1 MTANELFTII
11 AQISGLLGIVC
22 SMLAMGLGLTLAQ
35 IIQPLKNARLVVL
48 ALLANFVLVPLLAYA
63 ITLVIPLEESLKIGL
78 MVLATC
84 AGAPFL
90 ILEARGAKANLGVA
104 VGVMTLLMVVT
115 IFYLPVVL
123 PLLLTGVEVDAGAIA
138 QSLIV
143 LMLIPLILGLLV
155 KSHSPDTAKNWAPTM
170 NKIGSLGILIL
181 LVVGLGLNLANVIS
195 LIGTRGFLALL
206 LFIFGS
212 LLIGFAVGG
221 RDPGVRT
228 VMGLGTAQR
237 NVSAAIL
244 ITLTNFAGTMAVPY
258 VLVAA
263 ILLPLILISI
273 ARWLG
278 KRGEAAAAPVSAG
291 GVTLL
296 SVFGLLIIIPA
307 KSLTTVYGTLHS
319 GIPLPICSAGSMQ
332 PDQRT
337 NNKESEYDRNE
348 QKRTATE
355 PPAPLP
361 ADPGLAA
368 QIPACLAAHRS
379 DRRIDGRGLV
389 DPRGH
394 GLRPDRWHAAPDRL
408 LCRADRSAGFCHFW
422 HLSPARGGGFG
433 DHRHNVLCHGQPDRR
448 ARHIRIHP
456 ADRRPGG
463 LGRADLDPCRC
474 C

>member
-11 AQISGLLGIVC
+11 AQVSGFLGIVG
-22 SMLAMGLGLTLAQ
+22 SMFAMGLGLTISQ
-35 IIQPLKNARLVVL
+35 IIQPLKNARLVIL
-48 ALLANFVLVPLLAYA
+48 ALLANFVLVPLLAYG
-63 ITLVIPLEESLKIGL
+63 ITLVIPLEEPLKIGL
-78 MVLATC
+78 IVLATC

-90 ILEARGAKANLGVA
+90 ILEAKGAKANLGVA

-155 KSHSPDTAKNWAPTM
+155 KAHAPDTAKNWAPTM
-170 NKIGSLGILIL
+170 NKIGSLGIMIL

-221 RDPGVRT
+221 RDPGVRN

-244 ITLTNFAGTMAVPY
+244 ITLQNFAGTIAVPY

-263 ILLPLILISI
+263 ILLPLILLSI

-278 KRGEAAAAPVSAG
+278 RRSEAATAPVTQA
-291 GVTLL
+291 
-296 SVFGLLIIIPA
+296 
-307 KSLTTVYGTLHS
+307 
-319 GIPLPICSAGSMQ
+319 
-332 PDQRT
+332 
-337 NNKESEYDRNE
+337 E
-348 QKRTATE
+348 
-355 PPAPLP
+355 
-361 ADPGLAA
+361 
-368 QIPACLAAHRS
+368 
-379 DRRIDGRGLV
+379 
-389 DPRGH
+389 
-394 GLRPDRWHAAPDRL
+394 
-408 LCRADRSAGFCHFW
+408 
-422 HLSPARGGGFG
+422 
-433 DHRHNVLCHGQPDRR
+433 
-448 ARHIRIHP
+448 
-456 ADRRPGG
+456 
-463 LGRADLDPCRC
+463 
-474 C
+474 

>member
-22 SMLAMGLGLTLAQ
+22 SMLAMGLGLTVAK
-35 IIQPLKNARLVVL
+35 IVQPLKNARLVVL

-63 ITLVIPLEESLKIGL
+63 ITLVIPLEDSLKIGL

-90 ILEARGAKANLGVA
+90 ILEARGAKANLAVA

-155 KSHSPDTAKNWAPTM
+155 KSHSPESAKNWAPTM
-170 NKIGSLGILIL
+170 NKIGSLGILLL
-181 LVVGLGLNLANVIS
+181 LVVGLGLNLANVFS

-221 RDPGVRT
+221 RDPGTRT

-263 ILLPLILISI
+263 ILLPLILISV

-278 KRGEAAAAPVSAG
+278 KRGEAGVPTESPATLPVS
-291 GVTLL
+291 
-296 SVFGLLIIIPA
+296 
-307 KSLTTVYGTLHS
+307 
-319 GIPLPICSAGSMQ
+319 
-332 PDQRT
+332 
-337 NNKESEYDRNE
+337 
-348 QKRTATE
+348 
-355 PPAPLP
+355 
-361 ADPGLAA
+361 
-368 QIPACLAAHRS
+368 
-379 DRRIDGRGLV
+379 
-389 DPRGH
+389 
-394 GLRPDRWHAAPDRL
+394 
-408 LCRADRSAGFCHFW
+408 
-422 HLSPARGGGFG
+422 
-433 DHRHNVLCHGQPDRR
+433 
-448 ARHIRIHP
+448 
-456 ADRRPGG
+456 
-463 LGRADLDPCRC
+463 
-474 C
+474 